1 MSDLIAVSKG
11 PSIDIAAGASPANR
25 AACRSAASTRGYL
38 GRLGRYRHVFRR
50 QVPPLR
56 PHLALRASDSAW
68 WAACPSASHA
78 WWHTDPQL
86 QVECRR
92 SARRPYALLV
102 GLGACVYPA
111 AAWAQCRGAGLTA
124 RAGHLYAL
132 RFLLGAAEAGAFP
145 CMWAY
150 LTRFYAGGPDLA
162 LAWSFIAAAQPL
174 AQVRAHWVVHR
185 QGIG

>member
-1 MSDLIAVSKG
+1 MPVQLIAQRVGLPRALGAILVAWGVIAMSFAGEYHRSGRISPCARLTRHGG
-11 PSIDIAAGASPANR
+11 PLVHQHHMHGGTQTHN
-25 AACRSAASTRGYL
+25 CRS
-38 GRLGRYRHVFRR
+38 
-50 QVPPLR
+50 
-56 PHLALRASDSAW
+56 
-68 WAACPSASHA
+68 
-78 WWHTDPQL
+78 
-86 QVECRR
+86 ECRR